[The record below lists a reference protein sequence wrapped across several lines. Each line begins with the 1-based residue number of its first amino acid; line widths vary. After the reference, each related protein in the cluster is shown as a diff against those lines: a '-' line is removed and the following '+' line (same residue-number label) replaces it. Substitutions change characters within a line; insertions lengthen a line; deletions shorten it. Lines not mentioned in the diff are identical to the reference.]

1 MPSRLSNK
9 AARLIEMPAIPED
22 VERAID
28 EGIMVMSSWGP
39 YRVLETAGRISG
51 MELVRCTSVFDDR
64 GHFRPTLDPSVRE
77 TVEADQIILAIG
89 QVPDLSYTD
98 RSLRTDRGLIVVDKD
113 TQATN
118 MPGVFAG
125 GDSTAGTASVIEAIA
140 AGRRAATSINSYL
153 RGEGSIDEDRSR
165 RPRLLLDFNG
175 DSLGKTQRAKLSELP
190 PSERSMDVED
200 ARGLDLDLVDMEASR
215 CLNCGCLAV
224 NASDLAP
231 ALVAL
236 AAKIKTTKRI
246 LDAEDFFDAGP
257 VRSTV
262 LDLDEL
268 VTEIEIPTPKPT
280 TKQTFLKFRIRNSID
295 FPIVSVASAISM
307 DGDTVADARIVLGAV
322 APVPLRAR
330 EVEDFLKGKVL
341 NDEIAEAAAAVA
353 VKGANPLSKNKYKIQ
368 VARAL
373 VKRTIS
379 AQT

>member
-1 MPSRLSNK
+1 
-9 AARLIEMPAIPED
+9 
-22 VERAID
+22 
-28 EGIMVMSSWGP
+28 
-39 YRVLETAGRISG
+39 
-51 MELVRCTSVFDDR
+51 
-64 GHFRPTLDPSVRE
+64 
-77 TVEADQIILAIG
+77 
-89 QVPDLSYTD
+89 
-98 RSLRTDRGLIVVDKD
+98 
-113 TQATN
+113 
-118 MPGVFAG
+118 
-125 GDSTAGTASVIEAIA
+125 
-140 AGRRAATSINSYL
+140 
-153 RGEGSIDEDRSR
+153 
-165 RPRLLLDFNG
+165 
-175 DSLGKTQRAKLSELP
+175 
-190 PSERSMDVED
+190 MDAD

-231 ALVAL
+231 ALVAF

-262 LDLDEL
+262 LDVDEL

-330 EVEDFLKGKVL
+330 EVEGFLKGKVL

-353 VKGANPLSKNKYKIQ
+353 FEQLNVQHLNSWYSDRAQLTMENFERDALIDVEFCKDEDFE
-368 VARAL
+368 VFARIFRK
-373 VKRTIS
+373 VND
-379 AQT
+379 